1 MDSPE
6 TVDPYLIPGTNVLRN
21 RLGLTSTEALSAAE
35 ADLSFARALQLLEDP
50 VAPTNDLRELQAIHL
65 HLFQDVYD
73 WAGQLRTIDLR
84 KNVPGADFFL
94 PVTHLERAASL
105 SFAELADA
113 DHLRHLGR
121 GEFVEQ
127 LAYHYEKINY
137 VHPFREGNGRVQR
150 IYWSRVALAAGWQLD
165 WRPVHGEENHLAARA
180 GSDQLDLGPLIRMFD
195 KIVTEP
201 GTASPDLWS
210 AEEIERLSIRPY
222 EE

>member
-1 MDSPE
+1 MDFPE

-21 RLGLTSTEALSAAE
+21 RLGLTSAEALSAA
-35 ADLSFARALQLLEDP
+35 AAAR
-50 VAPTNDLRELQAIHL
+50 I
-65 HLFQDVYD
+65 
-73 WAGQLRTIDLR
+73 
-84 KNVPGADFFL
+84 
-94 PVTHLERAASL
+94 

-113 DHLRHLGR
+113 AHLRGLSRH
-121 GEFVEQ
+121 EFVEQ

-150 IYWSRVALAAGWQLD
+150 IYWNRVALAAGWQLD

-201 GTASPDLWS
+201 GAARSHLWS
-210 AEEIERLSIRPY
+210 AEEIERLSIRPCG
-222 EE
+222 E